1 MRIIGRIPHPSM
13 QISVFSN
20 DGRFRIQFELS
31 GQSQIYRFR
40 QSETLRG
47 LDDIKKLVDK
57 EFTSSVMKQFGE
69 MKKIQSAVLDRNA
82 PPEDTLETDG
92 LPDIF

>member
-20 DGRFRIQFELS
+20 DGRFPVQFELS
-31 GQSQIYRFR
+31 GLSQIYRFR
-40 QSETLRG
+40 QSDTLKG
-47 LDDIKKLVDK
+47 LDDIKQLVDPV
-57 EFTSSVMKQFGE
+57 FTEGVLRQFAE
-69 MKKIQSAVLDRNA
+69 MQKVQSAVIDRHS
-82 PPEDTLETDG
+82 PKEDAAEDDG

>member
-20 DGRFRIQFELS
+20 DGRFPVQFELS

-40 QSETLRG
+40 QSETLKG
-47 LDDIKKLVDK
+47 LADIKELVDG
-57 EFTSSVMKQFGE
+57 EFADEVMRQFGE
-69 MKKIQSAVLDRNA
+69 MKKIQSAVLDRHA
-82 PPEDTLETDG
+82 PPSAAIDTDG